1 MAAENGPAGRR
12 RHEGTAQPGRTDDHG
27 AGKPME
33 VFNYPAWNLI
43 AFERGAAI
51 PLYRQLFAQLRALI
65 VEGRIPRGARLPP
78 SRMLSDE
85 LAISRNTV
93 VLAYEKLATEGY
105 LERRIGSGTFV
116 EQVFPED
123 HLPRAPLVEPA
134 PEPRPIRPS
143 ARAKAL
149 LALDVPPER

>member
-1 MAAENGPAGRR
+1 MKGATTWLVDSA
-12 RHEGTAQPGRTDDHG
+12 

-43 AFERGAAI
+43 AIERGSAA
-51 PLYRQLFAQLRALI
+51 PLYQQLYAQLRILI
-65 VEGRIPRGARLPP
+65 VEGRIPRGARVPP

-85 LAISRNTV
+85 LSISRNTV

-105 LERRIGSGTFV
+105 LQRRIGSGTFV

-123 HLPRAPLVEPA
+123 HLPRR
-134 PEPRPIRPS
+134 PRAIRGQSVLPN
-143 ARAKAL
+143 
-149 LALDVPPER
+149 VPRRS